1 MPTDPTYYTIA
12 NAPFFP
18 GLVALLNSLRLS
30 GNEGELVVLDR
41 GLEPGQRARLEPHA
55 RVVDLSR
62 EAAGHPTLQKPYPQV
77 FEPSGVIV
85 IVDSD
90 MAVVRSLD
98 PIVERAGAGRIC
110 VFPDPIPD
118 RWFAE
123 WAEALG
129 LREPLRRET
138 YVNAGFVAF
147 SVEHWPDLLARWWEL
162 CAPHPVGG
170 VHERAGR
177 ALLGRRPGRPQRAP
191 LERGSPGGAEEL
203 PVTGEAYPEQQLRVR
218 VKDARSLQCELD
230 GEPVTILHHSL
241 GPKVWQRH
249 GWLRLRT
256 DAYVRLLPRL
266 WFADDVPLRL
276 DEGEVPFRL
285 RHGAAPR
292 AVRSTLDAAHGGVRA
307 VVACDSRPVTPG
319 PGRPA
324 EPSPP
329 PARRLRAGRPP
340 RARRPRRRSRAK
352 GRPERSAIAS
362 RSCAPSE
369 RFSTQSSAPSANE
382 PPPTER

>member
-1 MPTDPTYYTIA
+1 MPDARTAPSAAAATSFVGCGAVPTDPTYYTIA

-30 GNEGELVVLDR
+30 GNDGELVVLDR

-55 RVVDLSR
+55 RVVDLSQ

-98 PIVERAGAGRIC
+98 PIVERARAGRIC

-162 CAPHPVGG
+162 CGRIPPEEFMSGQDALFW
-170 VHERAGR
+170 AGDQDVLN
-177 ALLGRRPGRPQRAP
+177 ALLSSEVPPEAR
-191 LERGSPGGAEEL
+191 EEL

-241 GPKVWQRH
+241 GPKVWQRY

-266 WFADDVPLRL
+266 WFGDDVPLRL
-276 DEGEVPFRL
+276 EEGEVPFRL

-307 VVACDSRPVTPG
+307 VVHATPG
-319 PGRPA
+319 PL
-324 EPSPP
+324 
-329 PARRLRAGRPP
+329 RRGLVGLRNRLLHPLG
-340 RARRPRRRSRAK
+340 
-352 GRPERSAIAS
+352 G
-362 RSCAPSE
+362 
-369 RFSTQSSAPSANE
+369 
-382 PPPTER
+382 